1 MTPLQKYLEK
11 KRKSGVKLDP
21 DSFGLFID
29 EFLHENDVE
38 MLVKLPAGHE
48 EPEIIDNIGA
58 GPVLTFYLL
67 LSCLAPVFHDLLK
80 FWARGRRRTR
90 KSSRIRC
97 WSSCARTCCA
107 KRKRMIKAMGG

>member
-80 FWARGRRRTR
+80 FLGERAAADKEKLADSLLELVRADMLREEETDD
-90 KSSRIRC
+90 
-97 WSSCARTCCA
+97 
-107 KRKRMIKAMGG
+107 